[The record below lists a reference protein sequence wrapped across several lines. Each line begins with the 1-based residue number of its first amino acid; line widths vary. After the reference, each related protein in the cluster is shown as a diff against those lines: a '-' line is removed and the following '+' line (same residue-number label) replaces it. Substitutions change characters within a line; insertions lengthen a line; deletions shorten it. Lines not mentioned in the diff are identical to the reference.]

1 MKREEKIEK
10 LNKIVAGQKSKWEER
25 AEFRIKN
32 EEWLN
37 KSAEIALKILRTLR
51 YFDMSQAKLAEGIG
65 VSPQQISKIVKGKE
79 NLTLDTICKIE
90 KVLNTELIMIP
101 AHYFRMQLSE
111 DFAKDHFAVVNYQK
125 TTVAYKR
132 NELITEVDNEMFI
145 TADSQQ
151 EEDSR
156 QKEAA

>member
-25 AEFRIKN
+25 AELRIKN

-51 YFDMSQAKLAEGIG
+51 YFNMSQAKLAEEIG
-65 VSPQQISKIVKGKE
+65 VSPQQISKIVKGNE
-79 NLTLDTICKIE
+79 NLTLETICKIE
-90 KVLNTELIMIP
+90 KVLNTELIMVP
-101 AHYFRMQLSE
+101 VHYFRMQLSE
-111 DFAKDHFAVVNYQK
+111 DFAKDHFAVNYQK

-151 EEDSR
+151 EEDSQ